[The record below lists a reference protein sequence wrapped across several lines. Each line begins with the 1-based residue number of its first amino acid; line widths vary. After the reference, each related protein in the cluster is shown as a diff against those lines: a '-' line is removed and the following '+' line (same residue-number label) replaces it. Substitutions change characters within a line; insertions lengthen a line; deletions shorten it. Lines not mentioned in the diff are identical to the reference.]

1 METLL
6 QSIRNLGPMRL
17 AIMGAVVVGMVAF
30 FIYLTTR
37 LTAPQMAL
45 LYADLQGA
53 DSSGITAQLAA
64 QNIPFEL
71 RAGGAEIHVPANRVG
86 EIRLQMAGQG
96 LPSGGSIGYELFDK
110 QSGMG
115 STNFQQNVNLVR
127 ALEGELSRSITTID
141 NVKSARVHLVM
152 PKRELFQRQQN
163 QPTASIFLKM
173 NGANRLDS
181 GQVAAVQHLVAAA
194 VPGLSPQSISII
206 DAKGELLARGY
217 EGDPTSPQ
225 MIEQRT
231 DERKRAL
238 QNALSQT
245 VEKLL
250 EKSIGFG
257 KVRAEITADVD
268 YDRISTN
275 EEIFNPDGQVVLSTQ
290 TLETSNSAND
300 KEPPAVTVG
309 NNIPDPNNIAGD
321 GATRNTAD
329 SRIEETVNYAIS
341 KKVINQVR
349 DTGIV
354 NRLSVA
360 VLVDGSYAYNDKGD
374 VEYRA
379 RTPEE
384 MDMLA
389 SLVRGAIGYSEA
401 RGDVVEVVNMRF
413 ADTEPEPEIPLDLFF
428 GFEKQD
434 LLRIA
439 EMLVLTILAILVI
452 LLVVR
457 PLISRAFEALP
468 AAAGALAEGGRLIAD
483 QAQLAAGALAAPPGA
498 GGGMDEDDSFD
509 DLIDLERVEGRVKAS
524 SVNKVGEIVE
534 KHPDEALSIVRSWLY
549 QEG

>member
-6 QSIRNLGPMRL
+6 QSLKSLGPMRL

-30 FIYLTTR
+30 FIFLTTK

-45 LYADLQGA
+45 LYADLQGS
-53 DSSGITAQLAA
+53 DTSGITSQLSS

-71 RAGGAEIHVPANRVG
+71 RAGGSEIHVPSSRVG
-86 EIRLQMAGQG
+86 EIRLLMAGQG
-96 LPSGGSIGYELFDK
+96 LPSGGSIGYELFDQ

-127 ALEGELSRSITTID
+127 ALEGELARTISTID
-141 NVKSARVHLVM
+141 SVRSARVHLVM
-152 PKRELFQRQQN
+152 PKRELFQRQQTL
-163 QPTASIFLKM
+163 PSASIFLKM
-173 NGANRLDS
+173 NGSNRLTA
-181 GQVAAVQHLVAAA
+181 GQTSAVQHLVAAA
-194 VPGLSPQSISII
+194 VPSLSPQSISII
-206 DAKGELLARGY
+206 DAKGELLARGF
-217 EGDPTSPQ
+217 EGDPTAPDVIAQ
-225 MIEQRT
+225 KT
-231 DERKRAL
+231 DERKRAY
-238 QNALSQT
+238 QRNIAQT
-245 VEKLL
+245 IEKLL

-257 KVRAEITADVD
+257 KVRAEVTADMD

-275 EEIFNPDGQVVLSTQ
+275 EELYDPDGQVVLSTQ
-290 TLETSNSAND
+290 SLETTNSAQD
-300 KEPPAVTVG
+300 REPPAVTVG
-309 NNIPDPNNIAGD
+309 NNVPDPNNLGAD
-321 GATRNTAD
+321 GASRNSSD

-341 KKVINQVR
+341 KKVVNMVR

-360 VLVDGSYAYNDKGD
+360 VLIDGSYAYDEDGD
-374 VEYRA
+374 VVYRS

-389 SLVRGAIGYSEA
+389 SLVRGAIGYSSA

-413 ADTEPEPEIPLDLFF
+413 ADAEPEPDVPLDLFF

-498 GGGMDEDDSFD
+498 GGEEEDEMFD

-524 SVNKVGEIVE
+524 SVNKVGEIVD

-549 QEG
+549 QES

>member
-1 METLL
+1 
-6 QSIRNLGPMRL
+6 
-17 AIMGAVVVGMVAF
+17 
-30 FIYLTTR
+30 
-37 LTAPQMAL
+37 APQMAL

-53 DSSGITAQLAA
+53 DSSSITAQLSA

-71 RAGGAEIHVPANRVG
+71 RAGGAEVHVPANRVG

-127 ALEGELSRSITTID
+127 ALEGELARTITTID
-141 NVKSARVHLVM
+141 SVKSARVHLVM
-152 PKRELFQRQQN
+152 PKRELFQRKQT
-163 QPTASIFLKM
+163 QPSASIFLKM

-181 GQVAAVQHLVAAA
+181 GQVSAVQHLVAAA
-194 VPGLSPQSISII
+194 VPGLSPQSISIV

-217 EGDPTSPQ
+217 EGDPASPA
-225 MIEQRT
+225 MIAQKT
-231 DERKRAL
+231 DERRRAL
-238 QNALSQT
+238 QTNMSQT
-245 VEKLL
+245 IEKLL

-257 KVRAEITADVD
+257 KVRAEVTADVD

-275 EEIFNPDGQVVLSTQ
+275 EEVFNPDGQVVLSTQ
-290 TLETSNSAND
+290 TLETSNSAQD

-321 GATRNTAD
+321 GASRNTAD

-341 KKVINQVR
+341 KKVINQIR
-349 DTGIV
+349 DTGIIK
-354 NRLSVA
+354 RLSVA
-360 VLVDGSYAYNDKGD
+360 VLIDGSYAYDDNGD
-374 VEYRA
+374 VVYRA

-498 GGGMDEDDSFD
+498 GGGDEEEGFD

>member
-1 METLL
+1 MDTLL
-6 QSIRNLGPMRL
+6 QSLKNLGPMRL
-17 AIMGAVVVGMVAF
+17 AIMGAVFIGMIAF
-30 FIYLTTR
+30 FIYLATR

-45 LYADLQGA
+45 LYGDLQGT
-53 DSSGITAQLAA
+53 DSSSIVTQLSS

-71 RAGGAEIHVPANRVG
+71 RAGGAEVHVPASRVG

-96 LPSGGSIGYELFDK
+96 IPSGGSIGYELFDK

-127 ALEGELSRSITTID
+127 ALEGELARTIGTID
-141 NVKSARVHLVM
+141 SVKSARIHLVM
-152 PKRELFQRQQN
+152 PKRELFQRQQSK
-163 QPTASIFLKM
+163 PSASVFLKM
-173 NGANRLDS
+173 NGANRLDAAQAS
-181 GQVAAVQHLVAAA
+181 AVQHLIAAA

-206 DAKGELLARGY
+206 DSKGELLARGY
-217 EGDPTSPQ
+217 EGDPTSPA
-225 MIEQRT
+225 MIAQATDGRKIAFQRGV
-231 DERKRAL
+231 
-238 QNALSQT
+238 SQT
-245 VEKLL
+245 IEKLL

-257 KVRAEITADVD
+257 KVRAEVAADID

-275 EEIFNPDGQVVLSTQ
+275 EELFDPDGQVVLSTQ
-290 TLETSNSAND
+290 SLETTTSAQD

-309 NNIPDPNNIAGD
+309 NNIPDPNNIGAD
-321 GATRNTAD
+321 GASRNSSD

-341 KKVINQVR
+341 KKVVNQVR

-360 VLVDGSYAYNDKGD
+360 VLIDGSYVYDDEGD
-374 VEYRA
+374 VVYRA

-389 SLVRGAIGYSEA
+389 SLVRGAIGYNEA

-483 QAQLAAGALAAPPGA
+483 QAQLAAGALASPPGA
-498 GGGMDEDDSFD
+498 SGGDDDDSFD

>member
-1 METLL
+1 VETLL

-17 AIMGAVVVGMVAF
+17 AIMGAVVIGMVAF

-53 DSSGITAQLAA
+53 DSSGIASQLAA

-71 RAGGAEIHVPANRVG
+71 RAGGAEIHVPSNRVG

-127 ALEGELSRSITTID
+127 ALEGELSRTITTID

-152 PKRELFQRQQN
+152 PKRELFQRQQS
-163 QPTASIFLKM
+163 QPSASIFLKM
-173 NGANRLDS
+173 NGANRLDA
-181 GQVAAVQHLVAAA
+181 GQVSAVQHLVAAA

-217 EGDPTSPQ
+217 EGDPNSPA
-225 MIEQRT
+225 MITQRT

-238 QNALSQT
+238 QNNLSQT
-245 VEKLL
+245 IEKLL

-257 KVRAEITADVD
+257 KVRAEVTADVD

-275 EEIFNPDGQVVLSTQ
+275 EEVFNPDGQVVLSTQ

-300 KEPPAVTVG
+300 KEPAAVTVG

-341 KKVINQVR
+341 KKVINQIR

-360 VLVDGSYAYNDKGD
+360 VLIDGSYAYDDNGD
-374 VEYRA
+374 VVYRA
-379 RTPEE
+379 RTTEE
-384 MDMLA
+384 MDLLM

-498 GGGMDEDDSFD
+498 GGGDDDESFD